1 MKKND
6 IFYLAACSECER
18 GGIYRYRLAENGEP
32 IRLGFT
38 PLHNS
43 NYLVVVP
50 ETGMLYSTGTDDDGA
65 GIIAAY
71 RIGTAGALHPAGK
84 VRTAGDG
91 AFCHLAVSP
100 ERRRLAAAAYA
111 KGYFEE
117 FRLDSDGLLSEAS
130 PKLVRHHGHGPDPKR
145 QEGPHPHF
153 CAYTPDG
160 GYLVVI
166 DLGVD
171 TVFCYPHDPERGIDP
186 ERPKQNRVSPP
197 GAGPRHL
204 VFARNG
210 RAGWLLNEMGNS
222 VQSFRYADGVLT
234 PVGLISTLP
243 RGVRG
248 ATKAAAIRVSEDER
262 FLYATNRGF
271 DSVAVF
277 AIGERGMLGWADL
290 VLSGGS
296 SPRDFNLLPGGSAAA
311 TNEFSDSVFFF
322 DVDGKTGALTPNGW
336 RLELPRPLCAIP
348 LE

>member
-6 IFYLAACSECER
+6 IFYVAACSENDR
-18 GGIYRYRLAENGEP
+18 GGIWRYRFALNGEP
-32 IRLGFT
+32 EKLGFT
-38 PLHNS
+38 PLRNS
-43 NYLVVVP
+43 NYLVIVP
-50 ETGMLYSTGTDDDGA
+50 ETRMLYSTGTDDDGA

-91 AFCHLAVSP
+91 TFCHLAVSP
-100 ERRRLAAAAYA
+100 ERRRLAAAAYS

-117 FRLDSDGLLSEAS
+117 FRLDSDGLLAAAPSRV
-130 PKLVRHHGHGPDPKR
+130 VRHEGHGPDPKR

-153 CAYTPDG
+153 CAYTPDHK
-160 GYLVVI
+160 YLVVI

-171 TVFCYPHDPERGIDP
+171 TVFCYPHDPEKGIDP
-186 ERPKQNRVSPP
+186 AAPKRNRISPP

-204 VFARNG
+204 VFARSG

-243 RGVRG
+243 RGVRC
-248 ATKAAAIRVSEDER
+248 ATKAAAIRVSADEK
-262 FLYATNRGF
+262 FLYATNRGY

-296 SPRDFNLLPGGSAAA
+296 SPRDFNLLPGGNAAA
-311 TNEFSDSVFFF
+311 TNEFSDSIFFF

-336 RLELPRPLCAIP
+336 QLELPRPLCAIP